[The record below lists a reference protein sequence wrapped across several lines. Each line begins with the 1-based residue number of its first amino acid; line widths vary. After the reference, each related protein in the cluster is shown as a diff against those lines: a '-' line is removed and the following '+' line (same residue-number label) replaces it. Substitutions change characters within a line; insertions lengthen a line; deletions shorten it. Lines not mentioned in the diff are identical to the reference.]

1 MCLALLDAVAETGFS
16 IDMNQPSKRVLV
28 TGATGFTGGALARKL
43 IERGDRVVALV
54 RKTADV
60 QALTELGVVLVYGD
74 ISDPEAVSKAA
85 QGVDIIYH
93 IAAVYRTAGHPD
105 KYYEVVNIDGVQHV
119 IDAAK
124 QHKVGR
130 TVHCSTIGVHGDI
143 EEIPSNEDSPFNPG
157 DVYQHTKLAGEQLFA
172 KAMDEGLVGCIFR
185 PGAIYGPGDLRLL
198 KMFKQIKRGFF
209 PLFGGGKNM
218 YHLSYIDDLTDG
230 IILCGEH
237 PKAVGERFI
246 LCSNEYGS
254 LKDLSAIIA
263 RHLGVKAPKLAPPIG
278 PLMMAAKLCEALCK
292 PLGIDPP
299 LHTRRVE
306 FFVKSRAF
314 DNSKARRLIGYDPKI
329 STEEGTKRTIEWY
342 EANDLL

>member
-1 MCLALLDAVAETGFS
+1 MLMS
-16 IDMNQPSKRVLV
+16 QSSKQVLV

-43 IERGDRVVALV
+43 IERGDTVVALV
-54 RKTADV
+54 RNTANTH
-60 QALTELGVVLVYGD
+60 ALEQLGVRLIYGD
-74 ISDPEAVSKAA
+74 ISDPAAVARAA
-85 QGVDIIYH
+85 QGCEIIYH

-105 KYYEVVNIDGVQHV
+105 QYYEAVNVGGVQNV

-124 QHKVGR
+124 LHNVGR

-143 EEIPSNEDSPFNPG
+143 EEIPSNEESPFNPG
-157 DVYQHTKLAGEQLFA
+157 DIYQRTKLTGEELFA
-172 KAMDEGLVGCIFR
+172 SAMAAGLEGVIFR

-209 PLFGGGKNM
+209 PLFGGGQNL
-218 YHLSYIDDLTDG
+218 YHLSYIDDLCDG

-237 PKAVGERFI
+237 PSAVGERFI
-246 LCSNEYGS
+246 LCSNEYGT
-254 LKDLSAIIA
+254 LKQLSATIA
-263 RHLGVKAPKLAPPIG
+263 EHLNVKAPSFAPPIA
-278 PLMMAAKLCEALCK
+278 PLMLAAKLCELLCK

-314 DNSKARRLIGYDPKI
+314 DNAKAREMIGYNPKI
-329 STEEGTKRTIEWY
+329 STEEGTKLTIAWY
-342 EANDLL
+342 QENELL

>member
-1 MCLALLDAVAETGFS
+1 
-16 IDMNQPSKRVLV
+16 MNQPSKRVMV
-28 TGATGFTGGALARKL
+28 TGATGFTGGALAKKL
-43 IERGDRVVALV
+43 TERGDQVVALV

-60 QALTELGVVLVYGD
+60 SALADLGVSLVYGD
-74 ISDPEAVSKAA
+74 ISDADAVARTAK
-85 QGVDIIYH
+85 GCDIIYH

-105 KYYEVVNIDGVQHV
+105 EYYEAINVGGVQNV
-119 IDAAK
+119 IDAALL
-124 QHKVGR
+124 HKVGR

-143 EEIPSNEDSPFNPG
+143 EEIPSNENSPFNPG
-157 DVYQHTKLAGEQLFA
+157 DIYQRTKLDGEELFA
-172 KAMDEGLVGCIFR
+172 NAMANGLSGSIFR

-209 PLFGGGKNM
+209 PLFGGGSNL

-237 PKAVGERFI
+237 PAAVGERFI
-246 LCSNEYGS
+246 LCSNEYGT
-254 LKDLSAIIA
+254 LKDLGATIA
-263 RHLGVKAPKLAPPIG
+263 KHLGVKAPTFAPPIA
-278 PLMMAAKLCEALCK
+278 PLMFAAKVCEAICK

-314 DNSKARRLIGYDPKI
+314 DNSKARSLIGYQPQI
-329 STEEGTKRTIEWY
+329 STEEGVKRTIKWY

>member
-1 MCLALLDAVAETGFS
+1 MTDS
-16 IDMNQPSKRVLV
+16 SNRVLV

-43 IERGDRVVALV
+43 IERGDNVVALV
-54 RKTADV
+54 RKTSNTS
-60 QALTELGVVLVYGD
+60 ALEALGVELVYGD
-74 ISDPEAVSKAA
+74 ISDAIAVSNAA
-85 QGVDIIYH
+85 EAVDIIYH

-105 KYYEVVNIDGVQHV
+105 EYYQSINVGGVQNV
-119 IDAAK
+119 IDAARI
-124 QHKVGR
+124 HNVGR

-143 EEIPSNEDSPFNPG
+143 EEIPSNEESPFNPG
-157 DVYQHTKLAGEQLFA
+157 DVYQRTKLAGEELFA
-172 KAMDEGLVGCIFR
+172 EAMNNGLNGAIFR

-209 PLFGGGKNM
+209 PLFGGGANL
-218 YHLSYIDDLTDG
+218 YHLSYIDDLCDG

-237 PKAVGERFI
+237 PNAVGERFI
-246 LCSNEYGS
+246 LCSNEYSSMKELG
-254 LKDLSAIIA
+254 ATIA
-263 RHLGVKAPKLAPPIG
+263 KHLNVKAPTFAPPVG
-278 PLMMAAKLCEALCK
+278 PLMLAAKVCEALCK

-314 DNSKARRLIGYDPKI
+314 DNTKARNLLGYDPKI

-342 EANDLL
+342 DANDLL